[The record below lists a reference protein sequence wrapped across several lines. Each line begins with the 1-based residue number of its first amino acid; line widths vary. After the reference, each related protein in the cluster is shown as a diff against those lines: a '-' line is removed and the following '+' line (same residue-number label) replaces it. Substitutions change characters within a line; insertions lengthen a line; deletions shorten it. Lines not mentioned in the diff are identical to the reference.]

1 MIQYFQNIFW
11 EVMLMKSRFFIITL
25 LLALCLSGCGSS
37 PSTSSG
43 SSTVNDTSVVEDSTE
58 PVEVKDLADEM
69 GVQEYSCVVDDSFM
83 YYVMYITNNSD
94 KVVSAE
100 MNVTALDSNGSMVGS
115 SSDGV
120 KAIAPGQTSGIWTTF
135 DEWDSIQ
142 SFEYTLTVSEETSYS
157 PVYDDLTVD
166 YDTNDDGIVAK
177 ITNNGTD
184 PAEFVW
190 MDVVYIKD
198 GKMVNF
204 SELSFMD
211 DDSQLLPGVTL
222 SADGTCYYDG
232 GFDDVVIAVNGR
244 R

>member
-1 MIQYFQNIFW
+1 
-11 EVMLMKSRFFIITL
+11 
-25 LLALCLSGCGSS
+25 
-37 PSTSSG
+37 
-43 SSTVNDTSVVEDSTE
+43 
-58 PVEVKDLADEM
+58 
-69 GVQEYSCVVDDSFM
+69 
-83 YYVMYITNNSD
+83 
-94 KVVSAE
+94 
-100 MNVTALDSNGSMVGS
+100 
-115 SSDGV
+115 
-120 KAIAPGQTSGIWTTF
+120 
-135 DEWDSIQ
+135 
-142 SFEYTLTVSEETSYS
+142 
-157 PVYDDLTVD
+157 VD

-190 MDVVYIKD
+190 MDVVYLKD

-222 SADGTCYYDG
+222 LADGTCYYDG

>member
-1 MIQYFQNIFW
+1 
-11 EVMLMKSRFFIITL
+11 MKSRLFIVL
-25 LLALCLSGCGSS
+25 MLALCLSGCGSS

-43 SSTVNDTSVVEDSTE
+43 YSTVNDFSVVEDSTE
-58 PVEVKDLADEM
+58 TTETKDLAAEM
-69 GVQEYSCVVDDSFM
+69 SVQEYSCVVDDSFM

-100 MNVTALDSNGSMVGS
+100 MNVTAIDSDGSMIGS

-120 KAIAPGQTSGIWTTF
+120 NAIAPGQTSGIWTTF

-157 PVYDDLTVD
+157 PVYDDLSVN
-166 YDTNDDGIVAK
+166 YDTTDNGIVAQ
-177 ITNNGTD
+177 ITNNGTNA
-184 PAEFVW
+184 AEFVW
-190 MDVVYIKD
+190 MDVVYLKD
-198 GKMVNF
+198 GAMVGF

-222 SADGTCYYDG
+222 SDEGTCYYDG